1 MSSFFINMSNYF
13 INIGSYCLLG
23 AAIYGGAYYFYPK
36 KTSCFQKIAMKTLKK
51 SITASLRRTCFIL
64 NTYHIDFIKKQNIN
78 CKRNK
83 CTSRKK
89 RIKNSYK
96 KKIVDTSGT
105 KLSSTISSQQNN
117 ICLEIKETNYTLL
130 AYNNQYNKLVE
141 LSNITMNGLKEF
153 LSNEVDAEKPSNPN
167 IDFFNMFLLKK
178 NIEGVNYYK
187 NITSTIKNKKFTKIH
202 NLSDFEYKIIENP
215 LRSTT
220 ITMGKNHLDIDNHV
234 ANFCIDDNELF
245 DEHFVK
251 WFVTHQLGEHFPEGE
266 KYRVSIVDKNID
278 IFIIERGQKFTLEE
292 YK

>member
-1 MSSFFINMSNYF
+1 
-13 INIGSYCLLG
+13 
-23 AAIYGGAYYFYPK
+23 K
-36 KTSCFQKIAMKTLKK
+36 KT
-51 SITASLRRTCFIL
+51 
-64 NTYHIDFIKKQNIN
+64 IKDPQ
-78 CKRNK
+78 
-83 CTSRKK
+83 
-89 RIKNSYK
+89 K

-117 ICLEIKETNYTLL
+117 ISLEIKETNFTLL
-130 AYNNQYNKLVE
+130 AYNNHYNKLFE
-141 LSNITMNGLKEF
+141 LSNITMNSLKEF
-153 LSNEVDAEKPSNPN
+153 LSNEDDAENPSIPN
-167 IDFFNMFLLKK
+167 IEFFNMFLLKK

-187 NITSTIKNKKFTKIH
+187 NITSTIKNKKFTKNQ
-202 NLSDFEYKIIENP
+202 NLGDFEYKIIENP